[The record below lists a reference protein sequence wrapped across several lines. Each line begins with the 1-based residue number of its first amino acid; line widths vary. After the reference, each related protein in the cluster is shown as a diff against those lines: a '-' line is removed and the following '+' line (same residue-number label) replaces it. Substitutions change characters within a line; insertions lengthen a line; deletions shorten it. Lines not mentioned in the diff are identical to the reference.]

1 MQDKTGEFV
10 GKKLYEISYA
20 LCRVAAR
27 IHPGVGARIEKSAFR
42 IVELSNSLNIQD
54 IRRALDITKDQIR
67 LGADSGIINKGN
79 GDAILGE
86 IMKLESF
93 LRAGREIEI
102 GNRAEIEGIFS
113 SQEFPE
119 RKKTKNDD
127 SNPIKSESGNPRI
140 QTDRYSNEANEDRK
154 SVEIRQKLVLD
165 CIEKSG
171 NCRMRDLVEQFPN
184 SSERTL
190 RNDLQF
196 LSARGLIERL
206 GEGGPGTYY
215 RHKSPI
221 LQSSTGEIDISGEG
235 PVSLG

>member
-1 MQDKTGEFV
+1 MQDKTGDFV

-27 IHPGVGARIEKSAFR
+27 IHPGVGARLEESAFQ

-54 IRRALDITKDQIR
+54 VRRIFDITKNQIR
-67 LGADSGIINKGN
+67 LGADSGIIHKGN
-79 GDAILGE
+79 SEVILGE

-93 LRAGREIEI
+93 LRSGKEIEI

-113 SQEFPE
+113 NQDFPE
-119 RKKTKNDD
+119 KKKSKSDD
-127 SNPIKSESGNPRI
+127 GNPIKLESGNSRV
-140 QTDRYSNEANEDRK
+140 QTEGYVEEANEDRQ
-154 SVEIRQKLVLD
+154 SVEIRQRSVLD
-165 CIEKSG
+165 FIEKSG

-190 RNDLQF
+190 RNDVQF

-221 LQSSTGEIDISGEG
+221 SQSSTRD
-235 PVSLG
+235 